1 MGITQVVE
9 LKRLADLPT
18 GRGMLS
24 TTSCKTPQEAQTWAA
39 QLGADEVYTYRQS
52 NGVMLAWVIVKEI
65 K

>member
-1 MGITQVVE
+1 MTTIIE

-52 NGVMLAWVIVKEI
+52 NGVMLAWVMKGET